1 MRLGEGDIL
10 VFRTGHHARR
20 LALGPWNNEPAGEGK
35 AELFLA
41 KLALLMA
48 REIGDAERVK
58 ALIDSAGRNLD
69 T

>member
-1 MRLGEGDIL
+1 MTALEL
-10 VFRTGHHARR
+10 EQVYEA
-20 LALGPWNNEPAGEGK
+20 LAQGIDAAGEGK